1 MLIFNDLWGYFYRKK
16 LGKLVFFSYFYY
28 VKKIKSMKNY
38 RLSLKRAEMMSS
50 GAYDGRFKEKIVVD
64 KKKKVNKEFA
74 RNKYSFNLLKNQ

>member
-1 MLIFNDLWGYFYRKK
+1 MSVFLLKNIWKY
-16 LGKLVFFSYFYY
+16 GKFCVSLLC
-28 VKKIKSMKNY
+28 KENKIMKNY

-50 GAYDGRFKEKIVVD
+50 GAYDGRFKEKVVVD

>member
-1 MLIFNDLWGYFYRKK
+1 MTSFLSKNIWKI
-16 LGKLVFFSYFYY
+16 GKFCVSLLC
-28 VKKIKSMKNY
+28 KENKIMKNY

-50 GAYDGRFKEKIVVD
+50 GAYDGRFKEKVVVD

>member
-1 MLIFNDLWGYFYRKK
+1 MRLFLSKNIWKYGIFCVSLLCKEN
-16 LGKLVFFSYFYY
+16 
-28 VKKIKSMKNY
+28 KIMKNY

-50 GAYDGRFKEKIVVD
+50 GAYDGRFKEKVVVD

>member
-1 MLIFNDLWGYFYRKK
+1 
-16 LGKLVFFSYFYY
+16 
-28 VKKIKSMKNY
+28 MKNY

-50 GAYDGRFKEKIVVD
+50 GAYDGRFKEKVVVD